1 MVRKA
6 GITLALVAGAF
17 MLGFLAG
24 RETPVAAQGANRVF
38 EIRTYTTENKAG
50 LDALVARMRAGE
62 TRLFEKAG
70 MTGIGY
76 FVATDAPKAENTY
89 IYILAHANADR
100 AKESWAKF
108 REDPEWLKLRETS
121 APTGMVKVES
131 TFVRPADFSP
141 LK

>member
-1 MVRKA
+1 MRRKA
-6 GITLALVAGAF
+6 IAAVLVGAAF
-17 MLGFLAG
+17 GVGFFAG

-38 EIRTYTTENKAG
+38 EVRTYTTENKAG

-89 IYILAHANADR
+89 IYVLAHANLDR

-131 TFVRPADFSP
+131 TFVRPTDFSP
-141 LK
+141 LR